1 MKKPTYENL
10 LVSIKGIT
18 DGKYPVEVCANAERI
33 QDIFPEF
40 YGELQVTGTLRK
52 YGKRYLFD
60 LIVTAATH
68 LQCDISGE
76 DFEESITAHCSLEY
90 IADTHL
96 ALMQEDS
103 SDDKEP
109 PFYIRD
115 DSTSIDITD
124 EIRQE
129 LAVMLPL
136 KRISPAY
143 RDKEFGEVFPE
154 FAMQTMSVHV
164 GTNSTP
170 SSEPPLDPR
179 WAALKSITFDR

>member
-1 MKKPTYENL
+1 MKKLDYDSL
-10 LVSIKGIT
+10 IVSIKGIT
-18 DGKYPVEVCANAERI
+18 DGKYPVEVNAIAERI

-40 YGELQVTGTLRK
+40 RGELQATGTLRK

-60 LIVTAATH
+60 LTATATAH
-68 LQCDISGE
+68 LLCDMSGE
-76 DFEESITAHCSLEY
+76 DFEEQITAHCSLEY

-103 SDDKEP
+103 SNDREP

-115 DSTSIDITD
+115 DNTSIDITE

-143 RDKEFGEVFPE
+143 RDKEFDEVFPE
-154 FAMQTMSVHV
+154 FAAQT
-164 GTNSTP
+164 TDEI
-170 SSEPPLDPR
+170 SSAADDEPALDPR
-179 WAALKSITFDR
+179 WAALKSIKFDG